1 MINTKME
8 LWIKNQC
15 NRSNLEI
22 SPMKQLVENREQFI
36 YCYDFHVLI
45 QVEASVKLE
54 SNK

>member
-36 YCYDFHVLI
+36 YYDFHVLI

>member
-1 MINTKME
+1 MRNTKME
-8 LWIKNQC
+8 PWIKNQC

-36 YCYDFHVLI
+36 YYDFHVLI

>member
-15 NRSNLEI
+15 NKSNLEI
-22 SPMKQLVENREQFI
+22 RPIKYLVENREQFI
-36 YCYDFHVLI
+36 YYDFHVLI